1 MADSVTGAQK
11 KSPAQRAKDWVQRL
25 HRWLVTE
32 EAPSAS
38 PASQRQVPAAAP
50 THTNTAPAT
59 TAPVQALDTAALA
72 HILWGEG
79 WHLPLG
85 EHMTTVMVRAFG
97 LDSSMGVLDLTAG
110 TGGAARKIAS
120 EYQTYVTGLE
130 SDPALVAAGQ
140 QLNSRHG
147 LGKRATLALYDPLH
161 FKAEKRYDGIIAR
174 ELFFRIKS
182 KKELVAQIAASLKPQ
197 GQISWTDLVMADGT
211 PAAALTAWQA
221 QEGAHCTPLLQAD
234 VAKLWSIH
242 GLEVRVSEDRTSH
255 YADAIT
261 LGLGKLMQHL
271 QDAGDLTPASRR
283 AVLAEVDR
291 WARRMVAFGAGLRF
305 YRFHA
310 LKR

>member
-11 KSPAQRAKDWVQRL
+11 KSPAQRARDWVQRL
-25 HRWLVTE
+25 HRWLLTE
-32 EAPSAS
+32 DTPSA
-38 PASQRQVPAAAP
+38 PPPERHVPTTAADAPIAQPAAA
-50 THTNTAPAT
+50 
-59 TAPVQALDTAALA
+59 ALGQTLDAAALA

-85 EHMTTVMVRAFG
+85 EHMSTVMVRAFG

-110 TGGAARKIAS
+110 MGGAARKIAS

-130 SDPALVAAGQ
+130 SDPVLVSTGQ
-140 QLNSRHG
+140 QLNKRSN
-147 LGKRATLALYDPLH
+147 LGNRATLNQYDPNS

-174 ELFFRIKS
+174 ELFFHIRN
-182 KKELVAQIAASLKPQ
+182 KKDLVAQIAASLKPQ
-197 GQISWTDLVMADGT
+197 GQVSWTDFVIAEST
-211 PAAALTAWQA
+211 QPSALAAWQA
-221 QEGAHCTPLLQAD
+221 QEGAHCTPLLLGD

-261 LGLGKLMQHL
+261 LGLGRLMQNL
-271 QDAGDLTPASRR
+271 QETGDLTAESRR
-283 AVLAEVDR
+283 AVLAEVER
-291 WARRMVAFGAGLRF
+291 WAQRMVAFSSGLRF

-310 LKR
+310 LRR